1 MKTKK
6 VILILNG
13 SHSEIPLILSAK
25 KIGLRVITTGNDPR
39 QIGHK
44 FSDKYIRADF
54 SKKKLILEIAKKN
67 KIDFICPSM
76 IWELCQHLLLQ
87 KIKLQDLIH

>member
-44 FSDKYIRADF
+44 FSDKYIRAD
-54 SKKKLILEIAKKN
+54 L
-67 KIDFICPSM
+67 
-76 IWELCQHLLLQ
+76 
-87 KIKLQDLIH
+87 